1 MLKGGTLSLR
11 LASLFVITLLMLTCA
26 LQARAQT
33 QDTVIIEVGGYV
45 WNKTTLNT
53 LIVTSEN
60 QSWWSPVYVNSTLRA
75 IDDWNHAITYFAG
88 NYSQFSY
95 LSAVNLQAQ
104 ISNQTLDGF
113 DIYVSYAQSV
123 AIGTQDSIGLTTT
136 IPLDNG
142 TIQKCVIALGTQSQ
156 YLQFTEKDIQS
167 VATHE
172 FGHAIGIGHSNSS
185 TDLMYP
191 QFDIYAAQI
200 QISTL
205 DMYGVANAF
214 QWITNPNLPVPTAKQ
229 NLSLP
234 PDIPFAYI
242 PSASPPPQ
250 SIEDNPAV
258 RAIMI
263 VGNILL
269 TPYILIMII
278 AGVSV
283 MAFIEVAFRRKRKA
297 KNTKNLNT

>member
-1 MLKGGTLSLR
+1 MLSLKP
-11 LASLFVITLLMLTCA
+11 ASIFVIALLMLTCA
-26 LQARAQT
+26 LEAKAQT
-33 QDTVIIEVGGYV
+33 QDTIIIEVGGYV
-45 WNKTTLNT
+45 WNRTTLKT

-60 QSWWSPVYVNSTLRA
+60 QSWWSPGYVNSTLRA

-88 NYSQFSY
+88 NYSQFNY
-95 LSAVNLQAQ
+95 LSAVNLQVQ

-123 AIGTQDSIGLTTT
+123 AIGSQDSIGLTTT
-136 IPLDNG
+136 LPFDNG

-191 QFDIYAAQI
+191 QFDVYAAQI
-200 QISTL
+200 DISTL

-214 QWITNPNLPVPTAKQ
+214 EWITNPDLPVPTARQ
-229 NLSLP
+229 DLSLP
-234 PDIPFAYI
+234 PDIPYVYI
-242 PSASPPPQ
+242 PSASPAPQ
-250 SIEDNPAV
+250 SITDNPAV
-258 RAIMI
+258 RALII

-269 TPYILIMII
+269 TPYILVMII
-278 AGVSV
+278 VGVSV
-283 MAFIEVAFRRKRKA
+283 MVFIEVAFRRKRKA
-297 KNTKNLNT
+297 KNRKNLNT